1 MIKREYHSTRA
12 DGVKLYKTYS
22 TENFKIKQVETGH
35 IYDTA
40 IDVEGALFT
49 YEETSD
55 RAESA
60 KEWVNK
66 ELFVNAVYALVPA
79 EAIPAAL
86 SDAETAKAAIAGMA
100 LLTTD
105 AAPGNQIDISDP
117 RVAQWLAVSGVTVE
131 LVKMKM
137 EELAAVTEGDS
148 NNG

>member
-1 MIKREYHSTRA
+1 MWIKNGAAAGRSIILNEKRIFNPTPEQYMA
-12 DGVKLYKTYS
+12 AGY
-22 TENFKIKQVETGH
+22 EWVEPPTPEP
-35 IYDTA
+35 DA
-40 IDVEGALFT
+40 
-49 YEETSD
+49 
-55 RAESA
+55 R
-60 KEWVNK
+60 EWVNK

-100 LLTTD
+100 LLATD

-137 EELAAVTEGDS
+137 DELATAIKGDIQ
-148 NNG
+148 NG